1 MSRNALLYLTGIVVF
16 VALAGYALWQELLRN
31 EVELSGSL
39 SGTILATPRAGAE
52 IVKTDNAYLLL
63 VDPDSFQIVATKVIN
78 PFLPPTTFLV
88 GTDDAQG
95 AKLSKQVRLL
105 VLTDKDGDPNRPASG
120 EVIGPLSPPYNLGH
134 QGIEY
139 TLDRPF
145 QSFPPELLQSRQ
157 DAPEQSISGHITIA
171 DSLKA
176 GVSPEDRLVV
186 MLFDPKLGRPAAI
199 RIMSCQEVADD
210 FHSRFGAL
218 GKTYAY
224 RLCTLPILPPFDAGR
239 AWHLPRLL
247 NPETLEEALALF
259 RGTHDFRSFAANRG
273 NETAETNYLR
283 TITEASFVHTDDGIL
298 LRFTGNG
305 FLYKMVRLLTGAAVN
320 TSQGYLRID
329 DLKDLVEAPSGAKSP
344 LCAPAD
350 GLTLLEVNY

>member
-1 MSRNALLYLTGIVVF
+1 MSRNVLLYLTGIVVF

-31 EVELSGSL
+31 EAELSGSL

-95 AKLSKQVRLL
+95 GKLSKQVRLL

-120 EVIGPLSPPYNLGH
+120 EVIGPLSPSYNLGR

-199 RIMSCQEVADD
+199 RIIPHVFDGQDFRIGASDAMGGQPLEGPFSLRILTDKNDQPLHSAPGEVVGR
-210 FHSRFGAL
+210 SN
-218 GKTYAY
+218 
-224 RLCTLPILPPFDAGR
+224 TLIPL
-239 AWHLPRLL
+239 
-247 NPETLEEALALF
+247 
-259 RGTHDFRSFAANRG
+259 GTHGLEFPLDQS
-273 NETAETNYLR
+273 Y
-283 TITEASFVHTDDGIL
+283 
-298 LRFTGNG
+298 
-305 FLYKMVRLLTGAAVN
+305 VR
-320 TSQGYLRID
+320 
-329 DLKDLVEAPSGAKSP
+329 
-344 LCAPAD
+344 
-350 GLTLLEVNY
+350 